1 MKEFV
6 KKGRAVRRQYITA
19 LLNGE
24 YSASYH
30 EQLSL
35 SPASQ
40 KNFVLLCCDRSKVSN
55 KFCEGLGGA
64 DLIQYET

>member
-30 EQLSL
+30 DHPQSTPQPQNLVRSNVIL
-35 SPASQ
+35 WRIAS
-40 KNFVLLCCDRSKVSN
+40 V
-55 KFCEGLGGA
+55 GAGAGA
-64 DLIQYET
+64 DYCNMT